1 MANFLD
7 DVVFP
12 AAGVL
17 KRIATGQSDPGN
29 DQAASQAANT
39 RAAKNPSGVDMAAEA
54 AKAAARA
61 KVPAPKVATPAAPAT
76 PASNSKDHYTPRGQ

>member
-17 KRIATGQSDPGN
+17 KRLATGKSDPGN
-29 DQAASQAANT
+29 DQAASQAAND
-39 RAAKNPSGVDMAAEA
+39 RAKANPSGVDMQAEA

-61 KVPAPKVATPAAPAT
+61 KVPAPAPA
-76 PASNSKDHYTPRGQ
+76 PAPAPNPANSKDHYTPKGQP